1 MVAKISGLFLGCEF
15 SWVFFVF
22 GSELL
27 LVKFSIFVFNIEIL
41 EESTS
46 SFDI

>member
-1 MVAKISGLFLGCEF
+1 M
-15 SWVFFVF
+15 FFVF

-27 LVKFSIFVFNIEIL
+27 LVKFSIFVINREIL